1 MEYLNKKAEVME
13 DLYDGKIKS
22 ESSSIDKDCLKFIE
36 DWISDISLSEK
47 YFQSK
52 YGRADKKIVD
62 IDKSEIFIDDNLLIQ
77 WINPEFSFLL
87 NSYHSCFYVNFLL

>member
-1 MEYLNKKAEVME
+1 MKKEKILSFYKSNEMEYLNKKAEVME

-77 WINPEFSFLL
+77 
-87 NSYHSCFYVNFLL
+87 